1 MFNDNDN
8 DHLLI
13 RKLSYSSL
21 RQLKFGQAITTTC
34 IGPDTALH
42 ILFLTSLSF
51 FKLRSVTV
59 YCGDITRGILG
70 GHVHFWAGTVRDWPR
85 PYLLVL
91 FRNSRANT
99 RLVPGV
105 PGRRQNFF
113 GNKNLKN
120 VWLENW
126 IRVFGVKLLNCIDP
140 KDWWV
145 EKSKKLNATF
155 WMCVSS

>member
-1 MFNDNDN
+1 MQCSC
-8 DHLLI
+8 LMI
-13 RKLSYSSL
+13 MIMTTYS
-21 RQLKFGQAITTTC
+21 FTN
-34 IGPDTALH
+34 
-42 ILFLTSLSF
+42 FLTPHFANWISTDQNNNLHWPWHRFTHFVSHITF
-51 FKLRSVTV
+51 IFQTTLCHCILRG
-59 YCGDITRGILG
+59 YN
-70 GHVHFWAGTVRDWPR
+70 HFHFWAGTVRDWPR

-91 FRNSRANT
+91 SCNSRAKEL
-99 RLVPGV
+99 LVPGV

>member
-34 IGPDTALH
+34 IGPGTALH

-59 YCGDITRGILG
+59 YCGDTTTFTFEQVPFAIGP
-70 GHVHFWAGTVRDWPR
+70 GHI
-85 PYLLVL
+85 Y
-91 FRNSRANT
+91 
-99 RLVPGV
+99 
-105 PGRRQNFF
+105 
-113 GNKNLKN
+113 
-120 VWLENW
+120 
-126 IRVFGVKLLNCIDP
+126 
-140 KDWWV
+140 
-145 EKSKKLNATF
+145 
-155 WMCVSS
+155 

>member
-34 IGPDTALH
+34 IGAGTALH

-59 YCGDITRGILG
+59 YCEPG
-70 GHVHFWAGTVRDWPR
+70 GYSGGT
-85 PYLLVL
+85 
-91 FRNSRANT
+91 FT
-99 RLVPGV
+99 FEQVPFAIG
-105 PGRRQNFF
+105 PGH
-113 GNKNLKN
+113 
-120 VWLENW
+120 
-126 IRVFGVKLLNCIDP
+126 IY
-140 KDWWV
+140 
-145 EKSKKLNATF
+145 
-155 WMCVSS
+155 